1 MASQSLIALTKSI
14 LRQAAEVGIE
24 EAGTRICG
32 SMWPTVKKMLTPV
45 VDALQKRYP
54 KLFLAGTDEAK
65 KAAEAA
71 SNDLSNDAG
80 LQKMLSDSFSKLE
93 EGQAEILDVLSRN
106 SETLKQIG
114 ESIDRGF
121 KEAEEKNAG
130 WRDAIM
136 QQLQQLQ
143 IKIAAANAPA
153 APPAPGLSTQ
163 QIFYQA
169 NIYQQQAMNYLAS
182 RDVDSA
188 TESLNQARTLAE
200 QGLMQDPG
208 NADML
213 ATLGYIEKSQ
223 AQVCS
228 DKGNADAASIFLD
241 EAAKYFT
248 HALQRD
254 PANVSA
260 LNGMANVYAFTHDY
274 DRAIKLGR
282 TLFESAPDYSFATFD
297 LTLVLE
303 EKIKEPNP
311 DPALIELLRSAYER
325 LVEQIPQNPG
335 FPPNYLPYVQERLA
349 AVNAQFA
356 KGAGGK

>member
-1 MASQSLIALTKSI
+1 MVSQSLLAVTKSI
-14 LRQAAEVGIE
+14 IRKAAEIGID

-32 SMWPTVKKMLTPV
+32 SAWPYVKQMLSPV
-45 VDALQKRYP
+45 MDTLQKRYP
-54 KLFLAGTDEAK
+54 KLFLVGTADAK
-65 KAAEAA
+65 NAAEAA
-71 SNDLSNDAG
+71 ANDLSTDAG
-80 LQKMLSDSFSKLE
+80 LQKMLSESFSKLE
-93 EGQAEILDVLSRN
+93 AGQNEILDVLSRN

-114 ESIDRGF
+114 DSIDRGF

-143 IKIAAANAPA
+143 IQVAASAVPPA
-153 APPAPGLSTQ
+153 APVARLSTE

-188 TESLNQARTLAE
+188 TKSLDRARTLAE
-200 QGLMQDPG
+200 QGLRQDPG

-213 ATLGYIEKSQ
+213 ATMGYIEKTQ

-228 DKGNADAASIFLD
+228 EKGNADAASIFLD
-241 EAAKYFT
+241 EAAKYFI

-254 PANVSA
+254 PNNANA

-282 TLFESAPDYSFATFD
+282 SLFESAPDYSFGTFD
-297 LTLVLE
+297 LTLALE

-311 DPALIELLRSAYER
+311 DPALIDLLRSAYER
-325 LVEQIPQNPG
+325 LIQQIPQTPG
-335 FPPNYLPYVQERLA
+335 FPPDYLPYVEERLA
-349 AVNAQFA
+349 ALNARFA